1 MHCFTSATLKKKNK
15 TKPKY
20 KFASTMPSCFR
31 KGGKRKKKVL
41 RSGIKKSLAHR
52 ESIRRKLLNSI
63 SSLITGCSTLARPTP
78 PLSTSTSCPG
88 GWGALFLITQ
98 PLALSS
104 WRSRR
109 QLCTQTLLHLSPPKV
124 AGRAASPGH
133 NGFTR
138 SPRTLFKMPH
148 VAAPPLPN

>member
-78 PLSTSTSCPG
+78 PLATSTSCPRWLG
-88 GWGALFLITQ
+88 SSVFNHPATGIIKLEEPSAALHTD
-98 PLALSS
+98 
-104 WRSRR
+104 
-109 QLCTQTLLHLSPPKV
+109 
-124 AGRAASPGH
+124 AASFISAEGC
-133 NGFTR
+133 GACR
-138 SPRTLFKMPH
+138 VPRPQRFHPFPTDAL
-148 VAAPPLPN
+148 